1 MPGMVLFLK
10 ALKHLDAIQ
19 ATLSNC
25 RTARFGIFL
34 GAQSLGTA
42 KQVRSLEARGSR

>member
-1 MPGMVLFLK
+1 MDRGWIPAMPGMVLFLK

-34 GAQSLGTA
+34 GAQFLGN
-42 KQVRSLEARGSR
+42 G